1 MDNTTY
7 VNQFE
12 VQLIFRKAIWNAES
26 GNYVSGGVEHTF
38 ILGAPNPL
46 LTEVDCF
53 IYKGLSYYNT
63 DDSPVVDLDNMVL
76 RYILTTE

>member
-12 VQLIFRKAIWNAES
+12 VQLILRKKAVWNAEL
-26 GNYVSGGVEHTF
+26 GNFETREVEHTF
-38 ILGAPNPL
+38 ILGIPNQL
-46 LTEVDCF
+46 LTEVDTF
-53 IYKGLSYYNT
+53 IYNGVNYYNT

-76 RYILTTE
+76 RYILTA